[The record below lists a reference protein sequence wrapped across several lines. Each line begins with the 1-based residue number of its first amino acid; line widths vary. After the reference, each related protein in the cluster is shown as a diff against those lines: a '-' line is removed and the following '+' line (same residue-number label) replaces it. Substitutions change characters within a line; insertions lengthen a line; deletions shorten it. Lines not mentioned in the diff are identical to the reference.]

1 MTRNLDPGRAVK
13 VGPDET
19 LDRLTDALRIIQK
32 RRGHRAAT
40 DDTLLAWAAVRAQ
53 PEASRV
59 LDLGSGK
66 GTVAL
71 LLLQRMPA
79 CRVVGVE
86 AEPVSHDLAL
96 RNRLLNG
103 LTERWTPRLGDLRD
117 PALLA
122 GEAPFDLVTGAPP
135 FMPIGTGTLPRD
147 PVRAAGRFELR
158 GGVSDFVAT
167 AAQHLSAA
175 GVVVILMDE
184 LGRGRA
190 EAAFEAV
197 GLGLRRLVA
206 VHPHAG
212 QRPTYWILVA
222 TRGAADT
229 VEDTLNLRPGA
240 DTAYSPQFDAIR
252 RELSLLAAG

>member
-1 MTRNLDPGRAVK
+1 MCAYAPVE

-19 LDRLTDALRIIQK
+19 LDRLTDSLRILQK

-40 DDTLLAWAAVRAQ
+40 DDTLLAWAAARAR
-53 PEASRV
+53 PEASRI

-71 LLLQRMPA
+71 LLLQRMPT

-103 LTERWTPRLGDLRD
+103 LAERWTPRLGDLRD
-117 PALLA
+117 PSTLA

-135 FMPIGTGTLPRD
+135 FLPISAGTLPQD
-147 PVRAAGRFELR
+147 PLRAAGRFEVR
-158 GGVSDFVAT
+158 GGVSDYVAT
-167 AAQHLSAA
+167 AAQHLSAS
-175 GVVVILMDE
+175 GVVVILMDG
-184 LGRGRA
+184 LGRVRA

-197 GLGLRRLVA
+197 GLGLRRVVA
-206 VHPHAG
+206 VQPFPG
-212 QRPTYWILVA
+212 KRPTYWILVA
-222 TRGAADT
+222 VRGAADV
-229 VEDTLNLRPGA
+229 VEVTLNLRSGAGA
-240 DTAYSPQFDAIR
+240 DYSPEFDAIR
-252 RELSLLAAG
+252 RELNLLACTSSI